1 MATATPRAV
10 VEQQRREDQQRR
22 ESEVRQQREQAVQGT
37 IEQMQKVRGD
47 IEASVAKLHEL
58 STELRAKARR
68 TLDASSSG
76 YIVFANSH
84 LRFAGMIAQGLRRS
98 GSMDRILETTKR
110 EQEEARRRE
119 EAERQAVE
127 AREHNRLV
135 EQLSLPTS
143 DDFDEL
149 YGEVLSDG

>member
-1 MATATPRAV
+1 MATATPTAV

-22 ESEVRQQREQAVQGT
+22 ENDLRQQREKAADEAIVQ
-37 IEQMQKVRGD
+37 IQKVRGD

-58 STELRAKARR
+58 STDLRTKARR

-76 YIVFANSH
+76 YVVFANAH

-98 GSMDRILETTKR
+98 GSMDRILVATQR
-110 EQEEARRRE
+110 EQEESRRRE
-119 EAERQAVE
+119 EAERLDRE
-127 AREHNRLV
+127 ARENNRLV

>member
-1 MATATPRAV
+1 MATATPTAV

-22 ESEVRQQREQAVQGT
+22 ESDLRQQREKVADVT
-37 IEQMQKVRGD
+37 VLQMQEIRGD
-47 IEASVAKLHEL
+47 IEASVARLHKL
-58 STELRAKARR
+58 SSNLRATARR

-76 YIVFANSH
+76 YIVFANAH

-98 GSMDRILETTKR
+98 GSMDRILVATKR
-110 EQEEARRRE
+110 EQEEDRHRE
-119 EAERQAVE
+119 EAERLDKE
-127 AREHNRLV
+127 ARENNRLV

-149 YGEVLSDG
+149 YGEVLSNG